1 MQSICL
7 EDRKK
12 LSLSGVTKIVSSTI
26 TQAVVEIG
34 DDSLVITG
42 NDLEITKLNLEN
54 KEVSFSG
61 IINSLKFGTKS
72 EKRGFLKRIFK

>member
-34 DDSLVITG
+34 DDSLVVTG

-61 IINSLKFGTKS
+61 IINALKFGTKS

>member
-7 EDRKK
+7 EDRKN

-34 DDSLVITG
+34 DDSLVVTG

-61 IINSLKFGTKS
+61 IINALKFGAKS

>member
-34 DDSLVITG
+34 DDSLVVTG

-61 IINSLKFGTKS
+61 IINSLKFGAKS